1 MSQLY
6 IHTDN
11 PQLVIDTD
19 RDPPQIANRENWWR
33 NASEAEKLSAGFRP
47 FDGYAVAPAGER
59 IVASHIEHDD
69 ARAWRVIDATANLA
83 DEAAAAAAAD
93 FAANSERYSYGNAFL
108 LLCDLVRGK
117 TDHARLTFEELP
129 GALLA
134 IKAAHREQYE
144 DLRDAF
150 DLINSA
156 ANKKFGLD
164 WWDRCEWIDHPAI
177 IAAAQQIL
185 AGIGAAQ

>member
-6 IHTDN
+6 IHIDN
-11 PQLVIDTD
+11 PQLVIAL
-19 RDPPQIANRENWWR
+19 PAHLPNRENWAA
-33 NASEAEKLSAGFRP
+33 NATTEQILAAGYRP
-47 FDGYAVAPAGER
+47 YEPATPPDGER
-59 IVASHIEHDD
+59 ITASHIEYD
-69 ARAWRVIDATANLA
+69 AWKAWQVIDATANLA

-93 FAANSERYSYGNAFL
+93 FAANAERYSYNNAFL
-108 LLCDLVRGK
+108 LLCDLVRG
-117 TDHARLTFEELP
+117 TSDHARLTFEELP

-156 ANKKFGLD
+156 CNKKFGLD